1 MYPHPSHQHG
11 QRHSAEASPQREPS
25 FSRPGQA
32 GVYTL
37 EDAHC
42 FPYGKAPPGS
52 VPSQLGPGG
61 LHAPVVAHARTP
73 GPFSHFEPSA
83 PSAGFAARPALH
95 PVGLYEARRG
105 ASQGSPGGAELQYPS
120 AQKFPSLPVSQSVQ
134 CEAPPTPFSKSSQLV
149 SRQPSGVASRS
160 YDQGRALP
168 PAGPYAPAHAGGASS
183 LHMGHPTLQPS
194 ATGLYRREDGQD
206 RGSSQLRDD
215 ATASRGLLPAAAY
228 PRSEPSPVESELTAG
243 ESSERVVAQGP
254 VGPQGPFL
262 AGSPG
267 APVSAGG
274 MGVPFAR
281 RPSQDHSQETSWG
294 PGASAES
301 RRSLSGGT
309 ASQVPGPSPVPVPT
323 PGQDC
328 VGQTG
333 PQSLPASGA
342 LRLAAFAPSSRETE
356 ALPHKGTL
364 SPSPMQ
370 PSAAR
375 RDPSPSVGRG
385 PGPPQGP
392 GLQSPLRAGDLAHTV
407 GGQSGSE
414 GLAGGA
420 PQASSREGA
429 DLLHVP
435 SLPRGTAYS
444 NSPPGRP
451 AAAPAT
457 APPQDGASSSGPTFE
472 GIEQTHL
479 GPPLSPEVLT
489 RLLHARR
496 ARLRRNPLLRYLE
509 GSVSQPR
516 STKRMRPEARHGVG
530 REAEAPSLSR
540 PFEEALRGCSTP
552 LNIDLYYD
560 LAERPGPHSLSSSLK
575 SSSPS
580 PGDSACEGEAGRE
593 GGPGGFSAT
602 RSGGGE
608 DAPALPAGD
617 RNKNAGAP
625 SAASAAAAAAAA
637 AATKDDSLQW
647 CHQQIQQ
654 VLLQHPEISASAA
667 QSRNHRPL
675 FHQSVLAEAA
685 MSAHGGAGAA
695 SSPGSFASAHSP
707 SESGAGWKRWR
718 DVDVV
723 PPPQQL
729 EELLIVLAAA
739 VKVHVAELMT
749 LASAAEAAEF
759 AARASRDGTDASRQ
773 SASSEDEERPRRVLC
788 ARHILAAAAQIPSL
802 D

>member
-11 QRHSAEASPQREPS
+11 QRHSAGASPQREPS

-37 EDAHC
+37 GDPHC

-61 LHAPVVAHARTP
+61 LHAPVVAHARAP
-73 GPFSHFEPSA
+73 GPFAHFEPSG
-83 PSAGFAARPALH
+83 PSAGFAARPSVH

-134 CEAPPTPFSKSSQLV
+134 CEAPPNPFSKSNQLV
-149 SRQPSGVASRS
+149 SRQHSGVASRS

-168 PAGPYAPAHAGGASS
+168 PAGAYAATHAGRAWS
-183 LHMGHPTLQPS
+183 LHMGHATLQPS
-194 ATGLYRREDGQD
+194 ATGLYRREDGQE
-206 RGSSQLRDD
+206 RSSQLRDD
-215 ATASRGLLPAAAY
+215 ATTSRGLLPAAAY
-228 PRSEPSPVESELTAG
+228 PRSEPSPVESELAVG
-243 ESSERVVAQGP
+243 ESSERVVPQGP

-262 AGSPG
+262 ARSSG
-267 APVSAGG
+267 APVSEGG
-274 MGVPFAR
+274 MGVSFAR
-281 RPSQDHSQETSWG
+281 SPSQDPSQEASWG

-309 ASQVPGPSPVPVPT
+309 ASQVPGPSPLPVST

-328 VGQTG
+328 VGHAG

-342 LRLAAFAPSSRETE
+342 LHSAAPAPSSRETE
-356 ALPHKGTL
+356 ALPHKGTP
-364 SPSPMQ
+364 SPSPQ
-370 PSAAR
+370 
-375 RDPSPSVGRG
+375 V
-385 PGPPQGP
+385 P
-392 GLQSPLRAGDLAHTV
+392 GLQSPLRTGDLAHTV
-407 GGQSGSE
+407 GNQSGSE
-414 GLAGGA
+414 GPAGGA
-420 PQASSREGA
+420 PQASCREGA
-429 DLLHVP
+429 DLLHAP
-435 SLPRGTAYS
+435 ALPRGTAHS
-444 NSPPGRP
+444 SSLPGRP
-451 AAAPAT
+451 AAAPTASRQSGSSQPAA
-457 APPQDGASSSGPTFE
+457 APPQEGASSPGPTFE
-472 GIEQTHL
+472 GSEQTHL
-479 GPPLSPEVLT
+479 GPPLSPEALT

-516 STKRMRPEARHGVG
+516 STKRMRPAVRHGVG
-530 REAEAPSLSR
+530 RAAEDPSLSR
-540 PFEEALRGCSTP
+540 PFEEALRGCRTP

-560 LAERPGPHSLSSSLK
+560 LAERPGPQSLSASLK
-575 SSSPS
+575 GSSPS

-593 GGPGGFSAT
+593 GGPGGFSAA
-602 RSGGGE
+602 RSGAGE
-608 DAPALPAGD
+608 DAPALPPAD
-617 RNKNAGAP
+617 KNKNAGAP

-654 VLLQHPEISASAA
+654 VLLQHPEISAAAA
-667 QSRNHRPL
+667 QSRDHRPL

-685 MSAHGGAGAA
+685 VSAHAGGGAT
-695 SSPGSFASAHSP
+695 SSPVSFAPAHSP
-707 SESGAGWKRWR
+707 SETGAGWKRWR

-773 SASSEDEERPRRVLC
+773 SASPEDEERPRRVLC